1 MRSLFEITVWHFYT
15 ASNFMTY
22 ISPPD
27 LMVTGLELNLDFFF
41 ACSNIVYGIP
51 AANDAFE
58 IDSYVLN
65 SLPSSIVTS

>member
-1 MRSLFEITVWHFYT
+1 
-15 ASNFMTY
+15 MTY